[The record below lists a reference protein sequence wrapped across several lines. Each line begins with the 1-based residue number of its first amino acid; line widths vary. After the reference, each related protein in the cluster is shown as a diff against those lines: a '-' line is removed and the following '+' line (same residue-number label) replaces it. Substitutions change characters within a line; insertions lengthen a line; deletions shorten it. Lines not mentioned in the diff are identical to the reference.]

1 MIEFIIG
8 LFTALIGA
16 VFVLLKHN
24 KKLKSDK
31 KLNDIKVEDAKLET
45 KQEAIQEKKKE
56 LKDELKELDKAPKQ
70 DLSDTEIEDFWKGY
84 KK

>member
-1 MIEFIIG
+1 MIEFLIG
-8 LFTALIGA
+8 LLTALIGA

-24 KKLKSDK
+24 DKLKSDK
-31 KLNDIKVEDAKLET
+31 KLNDVKVEDAKLET

-56 LKDELKELDKAPKQ
+56 LKTQLKELDNAPKE
-70 DLSDTEIEDFWKGY
+70 DLSDEEIENFWKGY

>member
-1 MIEFIIG
+1 MIEFVIG

-24 KKLKSDK
+24 DKLKSDK
-31 KLNDIKVEDAKLET
+31 KLNDIKVEDAKFQT
-45 KQEAIQEKKKE
+45 KQEVIQEQKQE
-56 LKDELKELDKAPKQ
+56 LKNQLKELDKVPKEELT
-70 DLSDTEIEDFWKGY
+70 DEEIEDFWKGY

>member
-1 MIEFIIG
+1 MIEVIFG
-8 LFTALIGA
+8 LITALIGA
-16 VFVLLKHN
+16 VFYLLN
-24 KKLKSDK
+24 ENGKLKSDK

-56 LKDELKELDKAPKQ
+56 LKDELKELDKAPKE
-70 DLSDTEIEDFWKGY
+70 DLSDGEIEDFWKGY